1 MKPQWTPDIIPQ
13 RIPMLLSKR
22 ETTNHPT
29 SDGFLSR
36 NYKVV
41 SKISNLDFSAFTH

>member
-1 MKPQWTPDIIPQ
+1 
-13 RIPMLLSKR
+13 MLLSKR

-36 NYKVV
+36 NYKVFYT
-41 SKISNLDFSAFTH
+41 ISNVLFMCFFLEEDWALLGVLGSN